1 MDNGPTRL
9 NEFLTLG
16 GEIEINTKSRAKN
29 FADNFEKFI
38 DTFTEINNFVSKK
51 VKDIQGKAHD
61 LADDMYA
68 VGSEIQRLS
77 ALFKSVDIPQIVL
90 LYDRLG

>member
-1 MDNGPTRL
+1 MKSQILRSADFLVDFLKEPSIDQYMLKALGTQMDNGPTRL

-51 VKDIQGKAHD
+51 VKDI
-61 LADDMYA
+61 
-68 VGSEIQRLS
+68 
-77 ALFKSVDIPQIVL
+77 
-90 LYDRLG
+90 